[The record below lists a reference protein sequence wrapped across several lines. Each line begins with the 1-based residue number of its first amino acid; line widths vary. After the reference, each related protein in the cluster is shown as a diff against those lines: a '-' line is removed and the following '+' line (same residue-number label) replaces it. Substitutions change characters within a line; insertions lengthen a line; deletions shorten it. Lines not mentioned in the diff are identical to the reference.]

1 MPARWPSSRFA
12 LVTLFVLAGCGTALA
27 QLEEP
32 SVPEGVVLPARTM
45 PPPATRWASPPLHTS
60 LAMSFAA
67 LQGLDVASTM
77 LAVRRAKVV
86 EANPMMR
93 GLVEH
98 PIVFGAVRGA
108 LTAATLVSVRG
119 LARHHPK
126 AAALTLVGLNA
137 GCALVVASN
146 VRLATGR

>member
-1 MPARWPSSRFA
+1 MCAPWTSIRFA
-12 LVTLFVLAGCGTALA
+12 LATLFVLAGSGTALA

-32 SVPEGVVLPARTM
+32 GVPEGIVLPARGM
-45 PPPATRWASPPLHTS
+45 PPPSTRWASAPLHNS
-60 LAMSFAA
+60 LAASFAA

-77 LAVRRAKVV
+77 IAVRQAKLV

-93 GLVEH
+93 SLVEH

-119 LARHHPK
+119 LAKHHPK
-126 AAALTLVGLNA
+126 AAAITLIGLNA
-137 GCALVVASN
+137 GCAFVVASN
-146 VRLATGR
+146 LRLAAGR